1 MNILSGVSTVAWV
14 LAANSLLLTQNAP
27 PRTKPANRPSV
38 KQPSLNQDSRTIGD
52 FSKSVDD
59 YVKLRKRA
67 QAGLPARKSGESAA
81 DIKQYQAV
89 LAQKIRGGRSQA
101 KPGEM
106 FTPRVSQ
113 LFRKLIATPLQSSE
127 GDKIRASLRH
137 AEPVRGLNLE
147 VNQQYPEETPL
158 QSTPPS
164 LLLDLPKLPPELEFR
179 VVGHELILLDTTA
192 NLIVDLLPD
201 ALPPSAGG
209 R

>member
-1 MNILSGVSTVAWV
+1 VNILCGVATVAWV
-14 LAANSLLLTQNAP
+14 LAANSLLLSQNAP
-27 PRTKPANRPSV
+27 LRTKLANRPSV
-38 KQPSLNQDSRTIGD
+38 KQPSVNQDSRTIGE

-59 YVKLRKRA
+59 YGKLRKRA

-81 DIKQYQAV
+81 DIKQYQAA
-89 LAQKIRGGRSQA
+89 LAQKIRGERSQA
-101 KPGEM
+101 KPGEI
-106 FTPRVSQ
+106 FTPPVSQ

-147 VNQQYPEETPL
+147 INQQYPAEAPL
-158 QSTPPS
+158 QSTPPT
-164 LLLDLPKLPPELEFR
+164 LLVDLPRLPPELEFR
-179 VVGHELILLDTTA
+179 VVGRDLVLLDTTA

-201 ALPPSAGG
+201 ALPSSAGG